1 MEFDVSSGEIINA
14 GGGFLFLLIGIA
26 ILAVARQTRL
36 GLRLGAF
43 ATTFGLAYAVANL
56 VGKDVDPVS
65 ATVALLV
72 PALAAAVCL
81 GFLIVEV
88 ARDLAPPAKRRVVLV
103 ATAVGLAATVAAV
116 VFVALG
122 VENPGFVTSGGN
134 FALALPLIWLIEP
147 FLLVLLAAAA
157 QAPTS
162 ESSLRRYKGRLLLG
176 LSAGLFAANIVM
188 TTAASTG
195 PDQGWTGLAIEGV
208 GLLLGVLVAFAA
220 WMVLRGRPPGAETFA
235 RRAFVAVVVVGVAGC
250 LQVVFPATE
259 AIGVFGIIR
268 TVGAVL
274 LVFAVVKYDVLGV
287 PLPRLVVRRGALA
300 GSALAVLFIVA
311 QVAQNF
317 FSAEYGLLMGG
328 ILAGGFVFAA
338 SPIQRAIERSSDH
351 RKPNAASTGSAA
363 AGYKAALRAAMRDG
377 TLTRREERH
386 LAEVAM
392 ALGISALQA
401 LDLRDEVEREP
412 A

>member
-1 MEFDVSSGEIINA
+1 MEPGDVINA
-14 GGGFLFLLIGIA
+14 GGGLLFLLVGIA
-26 ILAVARQTRL
+26 VLAVARQTSL

-43 ATTFGLAYAVANL
+43 ATTFGLAYAAANL
-56 VGKDVDPVS
+56 VGNDVDPVV
-65 ATVALLV
+65 AAVALLV
-72 PALAAAVCL
+72 PAFAAAVCL

-88 ARDLAPPAKRRVVLV
+88 ARGLTPPAKRKVALL

-116 VFVALG
+116 VFVALV
-122 VENPGFVTSGGN
+122 VEDPGLLASDGN
-134 FALALPLIWLIEP
+134 FALSLLLIWLIEP

-176 LSAGLFAANIVM
+176 LAAGLFAANIVM
-188 TTAASTG
+188 TTAASNA
-195 PDQGWTGLAIEGV
+195 PDQDWTGLAIESAGV
-208 GLLLGVLVAFAA
+208 LLGVLVACTA
-220 WMVLRGRPPGAETFA
+220 WIVLQGRPPGAETFA
-235 RRAFVAVVVVGVAGC
+235 RRAFVAIVVVGVAGC
-250 LQVVFPATE
+250 LQRVFPVIE

-274 LVFAVVKYDVLGV
+274 LVLAVVKHDVLGV
-287 PLPRLVVRRGALA
+287 PLPRLVVRRGVLA
-300 GSALAVLFIVA
+300 GSALAVLFVVA

-317 FSAEYGLLMGG
+317 FSARYGLLMGG
-328 ILAGGFVFAA
+328 VLAGGFVFAA
-338 SPIQRAIERSSDH
+338 SPIQRAIERYSDRPKPDAAISGSS
-351 RKPNAASTGSAA
+351 A

-392 ALGISALQA
+392 ALGISAVQA